1 MNTSNETFPGQ
12 HDAMHIMYVSLFPV
26 MILVDFYSVIC
37 LALHLVMHYVNCYN
51 TCFEE
56 NLPLHEPV
64 DISPDLATPSLV
76 LYSNCLGYLASVHTE
91 F

>member
-12 HDAMHIMYVSLFPV
+12 HDAMHIMYVIIFHV

-37 LALHLVMHYVNCYN
+37 LTLHVVMHYDTTRALRKNS
-51 TCFEE
+51 
-56 NLPLHEPV
+56 PLHEPV
-64 DISPDLATPSLV
+64 GISPDLATPSLV